1 MLQYPYVEDYL
12 EYLGGYEVGLTALI
26 TPHSV
31 NRISLARYDIA
42 IVNSMASTTVFG
54 TALTDKQAELAVKL
68 ILKYRRQF
76 AKMGIDVAPMETPVF
91 RLAPRKMDRTK
102 AVWLDGDH
110 IVVKF
115 PYDNDLIKELQN
127 FREASQGRAWY
138 DRDKKLWNLAITE
151 YNVNWIVPW
160 ANGYGFEVDH
170 HVQEL
175 FAQILEC
182 EQQLY
187 EIKLVQQ
194 ANGYAITNA
203 STSLNEYIELRGG
216 FGRDNLV
223 KLIDLAGLCGYDID
237 DEIKNYCM
245 EHYPTALVAI
255 GSKHTIHLPP
265 SPTHLNMIFDYAEI
279 TDRYPVCIYNPTL
292 FEIDLSRF
300 EEEEIVRFDRNG
312 KTPTSDYDPYRVK
325 VVYAGKIPATWD
337 FPVPLMVTTFEM
349 MFGGRKMDWTRRA
362 EKIIYYGATQIR
374 EHD

>member
-160 ANGYGFEVDH
+160 AQAKAFDLDH
-170 HVQEL
+170 QVQEL
-175 FAQILEC
+175 LVKVLEC

-312 KTPTSDYDPYRVK
+312 KTKTSDYDPYRVK